1 MRSSVLFKNVFCPL
15 VCTLGILFLQPSL
28 QARAEPSVASKIN
41 ISGNRAISVDAIL
54 NMMSIKPNT
63 PFTSGQIAK
72 DIKSIFASGYFQ
84 DVQLHF
90 DKENTLIVS
99 VIERPIINKIDYQG
113 FNIVGPTAL
122 KDKISSKKYTIVD
135 DKKLAQDLRNIEQAY
150 VEKGYYLAKASYTLQ
165 SVQPGSVNL
174 IFKVTEND
182 PIAVRKVNLIGNWYF
197 SDSELQ
203 TYMSTRPLSWSS
215 FFSSTGLFRDE
226 YVSTDQQNLT
236 YIYRDNGFAEAVVTA
251 PLAYLDRSKVDIGV
265 SFYIEQGERFHI
277 GSIKVTGDLLQS
289 EDELKDKLV
298 LKEGDLYRISKFN
311 MDMKV
316 LKNIYGDEGYAFA
329 YVYPS
334 FHIDR
339 VNKTYDIVYNITK
352 GEKAYFRH
360 ISIEGNVKT
369 RDNVIRRA
377 LKVSEGE
384 LFNATKLDKSKTNI
398 ERLGFFETV
407 DLAQDA
413 DSKQQAIDLKVTV
426 KEKSTGTLSASLGAS
441 PNSAGGTGVTFFGQ
455 LQYQEK
461 NLIGKAYGVG
471 VNLQASPSPEGSGNF
486 NYTIGVNF
494 NNPSVY
500 DGPWSFGVNG
510 NYSKQVQSITNSSAI
525 NQLYLTQKVTSG
537 GVYVGREIIENLRF
551 SLGYSAS
558 SYESSPS
565 APLTAKFYQSG
576 KTEEITQTLTYDNTN
591 NYLSPTSGTYLS
603 ASNAFGARLFM
614 GEYRYGSASA
624 MAAYYLP
631 IPFSETYKTN
641 FRFAFQPRFVYQL
654 SENSPIPYWQR
665 LKLGGPYYMKGYS
678 NNGEV
683 IAPTIPVTISPVSG
697 QTVPLIYGG
706 NRSFYGVAEYFVPLI
721 PEAGLRFV
729 TFGEAGTV
737 LDDYDSFTW
746 DRVKYDIGFGFRW
759 VTPVAPFR
767 FEWAFPVQNGQVG
780 TAHFVFS
787 IGYDSLGTGT

>member
-1 MRSSVLFKNVFCPL
+1 MRSPVFFKNVLCFL
-15 VCTLGILFLQPSL
+15 VCIFGIIFFHFHL
-28 QARAEPSVASKIN
+28 QALAEPSTASKIK
-41 ISGNRAISVDAIL
+41 ISGNRAISADAIL
-54 NMMSIKPNT
+54 NMMAIKPNT
-63 PFTSGQIAK
+63 PFALEQTAK

-90 DKENTLIVS
+90 DNGDELTVS

-113 FNIVGPTAL
+113 FNIVSSSSL
-122 KDKISSKKYTIVD
+122 KDKITSKKYTIID
-135 DKKLAQDLRNIEQAY
+135 DKKLSQDLRSIEQAY
-150 VEKGYYLAKASYTLQ
+150 IEKGYYLAKASYTLQ
-165 SVQPGSVNL
+165 SVQPGSIDL
-174 IFKVTEND
+174 IFNVTEND
-182 PIAVRKVNLIGNWYF
+182 PISVRKVNLIGNWYF

-203 TYMSTRPLSWSS
+203 AYMATRPLSWSS
-215 FFSSTGLFRDE
+215 FFTSTGLFRDE

-236 YIYRDNGFAEAVVTA
+236 YIYRDNGFAEAVVTT
-251 PLAYLDRSKVDIGV
+251 PLAYLDKSKVDIGV

-277 GSIKVTGDLLQS
+277 GNIKFTGDLLQS
-289 EDELKDKLV
+289 EDELKEKV
-298 LKEGDLYRISKFN
+298 TLKEGELYRISKFN
-311 MDMKV
+311 TDMKI

-329 YVYPS
+329 YVYPA

-339 VNKTYDIVYNITK
+339 VKKTYDIDYNITK

-360 ISIEGNVKT
+360 IIVEGNVKT

-377 LKVSEGE
+377 VKVSEGE

-398 ERLGFFETV
+398 ERLGFFESV
-407 DLAQDA
+407 DLAQDS
-413 DSKQQAIDLKVTV
+413 DPKQQSVDLKITV

-441 PNSAGGTGVTFFGQ
+441 PNSTGGTGVTFFGQ

-461 NLIGKAYGVG
+461 NLIGKAYGIG
-471 VNLQASPSPEGSGNF
+471 ANLQASPSPEGSGNF
-486 NYTIGVNF
+486 NYTIGLNF
-494 NNPSVY
+494 SNPSVY
-500 DGPWSFGVNG
+500 DSPWSFGING
-510 NYSKQVQSITNSSAI
+510 NYSKQVQSITTSSAI
-525 NQLYLTQKVTSG
+525 NQLYLTQKITSG
-537 GVYVGREIIENLRF
+537 GVSVGREIIENLRF
-551 SLGYSAS
+551 SLGYSVS
-558 SYESSPS
+558 SYESSPT

-576 KTEEITQTLTYDNTN
+576 KTEEISQTLTYDNTN
-591 NYLSPTSGTYLS
+591 NYLNPTSGTYLS
-603 ASNAFGARLFM
+603 GTNAFGSHLFI

-624 MAAYYLP
+624 TAAYYLP
-631 IPFSETYKTN
+631 ISFTDSYKTN

-654 SENSPIPYWQR
+654 GEDSAIPYWQR
-665 LKLGGPYYMKGYS
+665 LKLGGPYYMKAYS
-678 NNGEV
+678 YNGET

-706 NRSFYGVAEYFVPLI
+706 NRSFYGVAEYFVPII

-746 DRVKYDIGFGFRW
+746 DGISYDVGFGFRW

-767 FEWAFPVQNGQVG
+767 FEWAFPIQNGQVG

-787 IGYDSLGTGT
+787 IGYDSLGAGT